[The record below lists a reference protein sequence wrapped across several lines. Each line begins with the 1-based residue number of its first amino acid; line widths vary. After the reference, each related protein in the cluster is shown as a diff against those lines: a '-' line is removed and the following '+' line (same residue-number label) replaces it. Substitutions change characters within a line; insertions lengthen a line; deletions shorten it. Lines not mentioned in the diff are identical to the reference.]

1 MTAVAVPAAAKPP
14 EFVITHKN
22 GPGTSVHSGSI
33 YARGAH
39 ARLSRRPLPSS
50 EKKERCTWAIRSRSD
65 SLARC
70 DSSEKMKM
78 QAGLER
84 RKSYAHLDARS
95 KFLSLSAPSG
105 EGAARNARLRRR
117 LRSRP
122 KIP

>member
-1 MTAVAVPAAAKPP
+1 MRREPP
-14 EFVITHKN
+14 SYNTLECAGRPRAYLADRFRV
-22 GPGTSVHSGSI
+22 
-33 YARGAH
+33 
-39 ARLSRRPLPSS
+39 RR
-50 EKKERCTWAIRSRSD
+50 KKERCTWAIRSRSD
-65 SLARC
+65 PLARC
-70 DSSEKMKM
+70 VASEKMKM

-95 KFLSLSAPSG
+95 NFLSLSAPSG